1 MSDTPP
7 MLPENSS
14 NQPRLPAMSTGQN
27 PSRAKGFFPPKIVR
41 AVSFYIISLCI
52 VASVIVCILAI
63 WDFTKKDALW
73 RLIASFLVV
82 AAGTALF
89 AFINGVF
96 GEDRNA

>member
-1 MSDTPP
+1 MSNIPP
-7 MLPENSS
+7 TLPTVATSPAMPSTSTARSS
-14 NQPRLPAMSTGQN
+14 N
-27 PSRAKGFFPPKIVR
+27 RAKGFFPPRIVR

-63 WDFTKKDALW
+63 WDFTKKDSLW

-89 AFINGVF
+89 AFINGIF
-96 GEDRNA
+96 GDEKDL